1 MRYSLYINQP
11 IALELGMENT
21 TEAIIFDYLTIA
33 PTWAIPEIID
43 NKVYF
48 WVARQ
53 KICKEHEILHIQ
65 PKTVYRYFRKLHTKG
80 LIDYKKVGKKDC
92 IAITDLGKT
101 YIHNTMGNL
110 NSSPMGI
117 IKSQKEEYK
126 IQSNGNLKSTY
137 KYTNPIHLSNNSLS
151 KRGISNFDGF
161 VSHIRANF
169 KHKTIAISN
178 DKYTDKLIEISV
190 SDGGLL
196 YDKKTSLDFQGSRA
210 KELWNSLY
218 KAALDGKLN
227 LFKEETA

>member
-11 IALELGMENT
+11 VAIELGMENT
-21 TEAIIFDYLTIA
+21 IEAILFDYLIIA
-33 PTWAIPEIID
+33 PTWAEPIIVD
-43 NKVYF
+43 NQVYY

-53 KICKEHEILHIQ
+53 KICDEHPLLDLK
-65 PKTVYRYFRKLHTKG
+65 PDTVYRYLKKLNDKG
-80 LIDYKKVGKKDC
+80 LIHYIKQGKKDC
-92 IAITDLGKT
+92 ICITKIGKK
-101 YIHNTMGNL
+101 YITNTMSEKNPSKFGK
-110 NSSPMGI
+110 
-117 IKSQKEEYK
+117 KSEKDSEK
-126 IQSNGNLKSTY
+126 NPTY
-137 KYTNPIHLSNNSLS
+137 KYTNLYPSINDTLS

-178 DKYTDKLIEISV
+178 DKYTDKVIEISV